1 MKLRKNIDYG
11 RLLQAIGQC
20 SGNVM
25 LVTTDGDCLNLKS
38 TLSQFIFAAAVSGQ
52 VQLQDAALQIESKTD
67 EAILLPFLCEE

>member
-11 RLLQAIGQC
+11 RLLQAIGRC

-52 VQLQDAALQIESKTD
+52 VQLQDAALQIECKTD

>member
-11 RLLQAIGQC
+11 RLLQAIGRC

-38 TLSQFIFAAAVSGQ
+38 TLSQFIFAAAVSGR
-52 VQLQDAALQIESKTD
+52 VRLQDAALQIESKTD

>member
-11 RLLQAIGQC
+11 KLLQAIGQC

-38 TLSQFIFAAAVSGQ
+38 TLSQFIFAAAVSGR
-52 VQLQDAALQIESKTD
+52 VRLQDAALQIESKTD

>member
-38 TLSQFIFAAAVSGQ
+38 TLSQFIFAAAVSGR
-52 VQLQDAALQIESKTD
+52 VRLQDAALQIESKTD